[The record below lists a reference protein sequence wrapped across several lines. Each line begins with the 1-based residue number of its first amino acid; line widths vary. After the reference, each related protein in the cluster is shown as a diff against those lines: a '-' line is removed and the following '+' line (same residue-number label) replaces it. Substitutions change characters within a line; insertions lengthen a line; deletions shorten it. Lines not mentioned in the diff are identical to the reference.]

1 MVKLI
6 VKGVSGKKF
15 QLVNAETKEEYE
27 VEFTFYGFEQEKA
40 VTGSLI
46 MMHKELLD
54 PDYVEY
60 ATEYIFGP
68 LDEPYGRR
76 IDSVEHK
83 DYLAIKL
90 PSGEVYKLK
99 RFFG

>member
-1 MVKLI
+1 MLKLI
-6 VKGVSGKKF
+6 VKSVKGKRF
-15 QLVNAETKEEYE
+15 QLVDSETREEYE

-40 VTGSLI
+40 VAGSLI
-46 MMHKELLD
+46 MMHMELFD
-54 PDYVEY
+54 PNYIEY
-60 ATEYIFGP
+60 ASEYIFGP
-68 LDEPYGRR
+68 LDEPYGRK
-76 IDSVEHK
+76 IDSTEHK